1 MKFVFAPDSFK
12 GTLTSLQVAEILT
25 KEARKIFDDV
35 TTVSV
40 QIADGGEGTLE
51 TLVDQTNCL
60 LYTSETSSISGYSWI
75 LRPSGRPGAHFPAD
89 Q

>member
-40 QIADGGEGTLE
+40 QIADGGEE
-51 TLVDQTNCL
+51 H
-60 LYTSETSSISGYSWI
+60 WK
-75 LRPSGRPGAHFPAD
+75 PW
-89 Q
+89 